1 MISKLTHIFYSIFKL
16 YFSLFILVEI
26 CMKFITAIYVPL
38 FFIFSQTHRIT
49 NGLVRV
55 SARSSVVGIEDE
67 FDAVGRGL
75 TGYIDYD
82 RKLFHLVY
90 DIWQLDTGIQL
101 RNEHMHSNYLETENY
116 PIAVYDGKIT
126 AIIADTIK
134 VSGTFSL
141 HGISKPLTVNAI
153 RSKQQITAFWQLD
166 ITDYAIEIPSKF
178 LIAKLNRVLK
188 MSVELNLSQ

>member
-1 MISKLTHIFYSIFKL
+1 
-16 YFSLFILVEI
+16 
-26 CMKFITAIYVPL
+26 MKFITAIYVPL